1 MTKASRD
8 WMAFLASKEK
18 QVETTFQDTWGPV
31 EGGGQEGKL
40 FSVGLYFYTC

>member
-18 QVETTFQDTWGPV
+18 QVETTFQDMWGPV
-31 EGGGQEGKL
+31 EGGHGASGWVT
-40 FSVGLYFYTC
+40 SG